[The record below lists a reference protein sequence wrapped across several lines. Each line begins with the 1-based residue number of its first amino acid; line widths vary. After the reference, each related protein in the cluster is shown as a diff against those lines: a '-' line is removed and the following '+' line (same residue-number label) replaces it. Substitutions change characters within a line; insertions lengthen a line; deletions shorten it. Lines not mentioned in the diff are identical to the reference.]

1 MEDENAKQLRLIIML
16 LITMIHVG
24 LSLTKPSNLNN
35 EITEKLRR
43 IEMISSN
50 TTNNN
55 HFKKEK
61 IPDSS
66 GNNTAVNQD
75 GECSNGKAKCH
86 FYIKRMINFY
96 RKVKT
101 SEATTKGVL

>member
-1 MEDENAKQLRLIIML
+1 MAYENAKQLRLIIML

-55 HFKKEK
+55 HFKK
-61 IPDSS
+61 DS
-66 GNNTAVNQD
+66 
-75 GECSNGKAKCH
+75 
-86 FYIKRMINFY
+86 
-96 RKVKT
+96 
-101 SEATTKGVL
+101 